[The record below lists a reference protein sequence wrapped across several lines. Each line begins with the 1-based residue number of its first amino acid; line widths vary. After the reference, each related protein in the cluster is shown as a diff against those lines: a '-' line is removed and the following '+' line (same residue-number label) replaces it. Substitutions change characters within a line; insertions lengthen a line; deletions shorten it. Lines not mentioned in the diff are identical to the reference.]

1 MVLSG
6 EDSGNSRLQE
16 KNPALSL
23 FVGPLVIFRNLK
35 ENTNLLWN
43 FIQRDIRLK
52 YRNSMMGYFWSL
64 LEPLILSGVYYVL
77 FMVIAGK
84 TDPRYPLWVI
94 IGVITWTFFSKSMN
108 GGIISLTRNGE
119 LIKQVYL
126 PREIFA
132 ITNVGS
138 NLIIACLS
146 MLIVIPFMIY
156 LEIGPTTQLYMV
168 PLGLILVS
176 CLGLGI
182 GLLFSCLNT
191 LNRDVEHLF
200 RIVTRAGL
208 FLSPVMWTIDM
219 LPQSRQTILN
229 YLMLNP
235 MVVPI
240 TMIRNGIDG
249 SPLGI
254 ELNYIVYSVVFC
266 VSSLLLGAM
275 IFKRYEA
282 ETVKYL

>member
-1 MVLSG
+1 MVLSR

-16 KNPALSL
+16 KNPPLSL

-84 TDPRYPLWVI
+84 ADPRYPLWVI

-146 MLIVIPFMIY
+146 LLIVIPFMIY
-156 LEIGPTTQLYMV
+156 LEIEPTAQLYMV

-191 LNRDVEHLF
+191 INRDIEHVF

-208 FLSPVMWTIDM
+208 FLSPVMWTIEM

-249 SPLGI
+249 SPLGV

>member
-16 KNPALSL
+16 RNPALSL
-23 FVGPLVIFRNLK
+23 FVGPLVILRNLK

-84 TDPRYPLWVI
+84 ADPRYPLWVI

-138 NLIIACLS
+138 NLIITCLS
-146 MLIVIPFMIY
+146 LLIVIPFMIY
-156 LEIGPTTQLYMV
+156 LEIEPTAQLYMV

-249 SPLGI
+249 SPLGV
-254 ELNYIVYSVVFC
+254 ELNYVIYSVAFC

>member
-52 YRNSMMGYFWSL
+52 YRNSMIGYFWSL

-146 MLIVIPFMIY
+146 LLIVIPFMIY
-156 LEIGPTTQLYMV
+156 LEIGATTQLYMV

-254 ELNYIVYSVVFC
+254 ELNYIVYSVAFC

>member
-16 KNPALSL
+16 RNPALSL
-23 FVGPLVIFRNLK
+23 FVGPLVILRNLK

-84 TDPRYPLWVI
+84 ADPRYPLWVI

-138 NLIIACLS
+138 NLIITCLS
-146 MLIVIPFMIY
+146 LLIVIPFMIY
-156 LEIGPTTQLYMV
+156 LEIEPTAQLYMV
-168 PLGLILVS
+168 PLGLMLVS

-254 ELNYIVYSVVFC
+254 ESNYVIYSVAFC

-275 IFKRYEA
+275 VFKRYAA

>member
-1 MVLSG
+1 
-6 EDSGNSRLQE
+6 
-16 KNPALSL
+16 
-23 FVGPLVIFRNLK
+23 
-35 ENTNLLWN
+35 
-43 FIQRDIRLK
+43 
-52 YRNSMMGYFWSL
+52 MMGYFWSL

-84 TDPRYPLWVI
+84 ADPRYPLWVI

-146 MLIVIPFMIY
+146 LLIVIPFMIY
-156 LEIGPTTQLYMV
+156 LEIEPTAQLYMV

-191 LNRDVEHLF
+191 LNRDIEHVF

-208 FLSPVMWTIDM
+208 FLSPVMWTIEM

-249 SPLGI
+249 SPLSI